1 MCLRVGHNPFLF
13 PAGASWQF
21 WLIQAE
27 YHMQAEIKKPTLN
40 PIKHPPSFLF
50 VWPDRIIMRR
60 IQSSKQDCPVINP
73 DYNTIPLPAIICHE
87 TPYLY
92 IGHFDLVQWWMIRET
107 SLDWKVLKWINLIL
121 PFSAWDELTE
131 EKKERHSRSL
141 NYPFPSGWSEARGR
155 SFPGWSIFTSDLRIG
170 RIALAD
176 WAEVPQSPS
185 WAWSRPVANQSDPID
200 SGSRSDWSD
209 PIDPT

>member
-92 IGHFDLVQWWMIRET
+92 LYIGHFDLVQWWMIRET

-121 PFSAWDELTE
+121 PLSTNAHFVPTRAAIHPSLCD
-131 EKKERHSRSL
+131 RSGPPVHP
-141 NYPFPSGWSEARGR
+141 YPFENRG
-155 SFPGWSIFTSDLRIG
+155 STYTLW
-170 RIALAD
+170 
-176 WAEVPQSPS
+176 PS
-185 WAWSRPVANQSDPID
+185 WA
-200 SGSRSDWSD
+200 
-209 PIDPT
+209 